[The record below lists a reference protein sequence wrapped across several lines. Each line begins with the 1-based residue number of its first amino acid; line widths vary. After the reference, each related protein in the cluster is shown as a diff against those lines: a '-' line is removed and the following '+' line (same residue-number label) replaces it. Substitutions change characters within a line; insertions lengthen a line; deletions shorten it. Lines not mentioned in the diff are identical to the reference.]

1 MTTNDSAAAW
11 RARGSL
17 PLILAAVLS
26 SFALAGCET
35 TSNILASAG
44 GTTDAAQ
51 TQLAQPASTAAKPLV
66 AIAPVIGAPEPVA
79 GQFKSALAT
88 ALGGKGITAATST
101 DQTTAYT
108 LRGYI
113 VSAREPAG
121 TKVSY
126 IWDVTTPAGKR
137 VNRIT
142 GEELVAGAPA
152 SRDPWSAVSP
162 GLIQTISG
170 KTADKLVAWLP
181 SQGSVTQAVAGAA
194 TSATTSA
201 TATAT
206 TAASQVAGSTQRAT
220 SAVTNAARQAA
231 TTTGSIGS
239 PSSSGSGGITAI
251 VPSVTGA
258 PGDGSVALANALRRE
273 LQNKG
278 VRMASAASPSNYRVE
293 GKVNLGPK
301 TNGKQTIA
309 IDWHVKQP
317 NGTALG
323 TVSQKNEIPA
333 GSLDGAWGQTANAA
347 AAAAAHGIAEL
358 LVPKKTASR

>member
-1 MTTNDSAAAW
+1 MTTNGSAAAW
-11 RARGSL
+11 RAKGPL
-17 PLILAAVLS
+17 PLIVAAVLT
-26 SFALAGCET
+26 SFTLAGCET
-35 TSNILASAG
+35 TSNLLGSVGNTADA
-44 GTTDAAQ
+44 TTQ
-51 TQLAQPASTAAKPLV
+51 QLAAASSSTSKPLV

-79 GQFKSALAT
+79 GQFKSALVS
-88 ALGGKGITAATST
+88 ALGTKGINAATTT
-101 DQTTAYT
+101 DQPTAYT

-152 SRDPWSAVSP
+152 SRDPWASVSP
-162 GLIQTISG
+162 GLIQTIVG
-170 KTADKLVAWLP
+170 KTADQIAGWLP
-181 SQGSVTQAVAGAA
+181 SQSAVTPAAVAGAA
-194 TSATTSA
+194 GANAVASANAGA
-201 TATAT
+201 TR
-206 TAASQVAGSTQRAT
+206 VAGSAQRA
-220 SAVTNAARQAA
+220 AATAGAA
-231 TTTGSIGS
+231 AAGVANRTTTGSIGGS
-239 PSSSGSGGITAI
+239 KSGSGSVSAI
-251 VPSVTGA
+251 VPSVRGA
-258 PGDGSVALANALRRE
+258 PGDGSVALSSALRKE
-273 LQNKG
+273 LRNKG
-278 VRMASAASPSNYRVE
+278 VNMASVAGPNAYRVE
-293 GKVNLGPK
+293 GQVKLGPK
-301 TNGKQTIA
+301 SGGKQTIA

-317 NGTALG
+317 NGTSVG

>member
-1 MTTNDSAAAW
+1 
-11 RARGSL
+11 
-17 PLILAAVLS
+17 
-26 SFALAGCET
+26 
-35 TSNILASAG
+35 
-44 GTTDAAQ
+44 
-51 TQLAQPASTAAKPLV
+51 
-66 AIAPVIGAPEPVA
+66 PEPVA
-79 GQFKSALAT
+79 GQFKTALAT
-88 ALGGKGITAATST
+88 ALSGKGIAAATST
-101 DQTTAYT
+101 AQPTAYT

-162 GLIQTISG
+162 GLIQTISA
-170 KTADKLVAWLP
+170 KTADQLAKWLP
-181 SQGSVTQAVAGAA
+181 SQSATAPAAVAGAA
-194 TSATTSA
+194 AVP
-201 TATAT
+201 
-206 TAASQVAGSTQRAT
+206 TAAVASANTAATRVAGSAQRA
-220 SAVTNAARQAA
+220 AAGVANT
-231 TTTGSIGS
+231 TTTGSIGA
-239 PSSSGSGGITAI
+239 SSGSSNSVSAI
-251 VPSVTGA
+251 VPSVRGA
-258 PGDGSVALANALRRE
+258 PGDGSVALSNALRKE

-278 VRMASAASPSNYRVE
+278 VRMASVAGPTAYRVE
-293 GKVNLGPK
+293 GQVKLGPK
-301 TNGKQTIA
+301 AAGKQTIA

-317 NGTALG
+317 NGTSVG